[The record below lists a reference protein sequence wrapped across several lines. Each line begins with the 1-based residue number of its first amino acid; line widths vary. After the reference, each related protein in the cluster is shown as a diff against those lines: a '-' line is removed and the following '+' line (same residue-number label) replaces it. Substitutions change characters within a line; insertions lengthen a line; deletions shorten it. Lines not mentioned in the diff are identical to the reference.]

1 MLHERVKYRTSMQNV
16 DVPIPRVRWY
26 LRGDTVDPTRAH
38 FRAHR
43 CIICRCF
50 SSSDSRTNCGIVLV
64 LSGADSAARWGQIVD
79 FPVPQVVEEIVEE
92 IL

>member
-1 MLHERVKYRTSMQNV
+1 M
-16 DVPIPRVRWY
+16 DVTPIVRWY
-26 LRGDTVDPTRAH
+26 LRGDPVDPSRAH

-43 CIICRCF
+43 CVIRRC
-50 SSSDSRTNCGIVLV
+50 SVPQIQEQIVEIVFL
-64 LSGADSAARWGQIVD
+64 LSGADSAAHWGQIVY

>member
-1 MLHERVKYRTSMQNV
+1 MIQLY
-16 DVPIPRVRWY
+16 
-26 LRGDTVDPTRAH
+26 
-38 FRAHR
+38 
-43 CIICRCF
+43 RCF

-79 FPVPQVVEEIVEE
+79 FPVQQVVEEIVEE